1 MCPLAHGMRCQR
13 LARSR
18 CGDFS
23 TLSSKGTVQIAAT
36 RPPQLTKGFMA
47 LPIVVVI
54 APVIGAIVVRAIAVI
69 VVSVIPMP
77 VIPVIVVAIPRQ
89 GRQRR
94 PSKGNGSGQR
104 QYALMHLEILPR
116 ILGIKAETS
125 GLNVK

>member
-1 MCPLAHGMRCQR
+1 
-13 LARSR
+13 
-18 CGDFS
+18 
-23 TLSSKGTVQIAAT
+23 
-36 RPPQLTKGFMA
+36 MA

-54 APVIGAIVVRAIAVI
+54 APVIGAIVVGAIAVI
-69 VVSVIPMP
+69 VVSVIPMPVIPVIVVAVILMP

-94 PSKGNGSGQR
+94 PSKCNGSGQR

-125 GLNVK
+125 ELNVK

>member
-18 CGDFS
+18 CGNFS

-47 LPIVVVI
+47 PPIVVVI
-54 APVIGAIVVRAIAVI
+54 ATVIGAIVVGAIPVI
-69 VVSVIPMP
+69 VVAVILMP

-89 GRQRR
+89 GRQRQ
-94 PSKGNGSGQR
+94 PSKCNGSGQR
-104 QYALMHLEILPR
+104 QSALMHLEILPR

-125 GLNVK
+125 